1 METNDI
7 IELIMNKKHQLEI
20 ESLKAAHVLEMK
32 MDIENMIYNDFIF
45 EHGNFDDEREEF
57 ASCYYGWHKEEHEM
71 VDDCLEYSKKVFK
84 NESFSKVFSDMLL
97 YYWQEFILHKEENG
111 ENPYYNEETEFDVT

>member
-45 EHGNFDDEREEF
+45 EH
-57 ASCYYGWHKEEHEM
+57 
-71 VDDCLEYSKKVFK
+71 
-84 NESFSKVFSDMLL
+84 
-97 YYWQEFILHKEENG
+97 
-111 ENPYYNEETEFDVT
+111 